1 MRGLP
6 TMKDPLGPASIDAVT
21 VPRWWKAFVLGW
33 LLTLFVV
40 AGIVIAHGLTVR
52 RLVASLSCLALLAG
66 LYLWLTLY
74 HVLSPP
80 ELTAHGPAPALVR
93 RRLLAIA
100 AMALLVMVLTLLIP
114 RVGMWWLFM
123 HPVVAAG
130 LALPPPLA
138 TATTLSLLAIAF
150 CVAWLDGQVEVM
162 LLLLVAFGAGAMAI
176 RQLTLTVAQLGHAR
190 EELARSAVNEERV
203 RFARDLHDLLGH
215 SLSMI
220 VLKSELAGRLIRDAP
235 TRAAAEIAEIER
247 AARDA
252 LREVRA
258 AVAGYRQPSLRSE
271 LAAARELLSAAGI
284 ASDIEHSGGS
294 VPAAVDG
301 LLAWAVREGVTN
313 VIRHSRARSCTIRVG
328 RMDAEVKVEVSDDG
342 RGADADGRA
351 GGSGLAGLA
360 ERAASQGGR
369 VVAGPRPGGG
379 FRLVMEASLSGTDGD
394 RQR

>member
-1 MRGLP
+1 MRRLTHAGLP

-66 LYLWLTLY
+66 LYLWLTL
-74 HVLSPP
+74 HRVLGPP

-162 LLLLVAFGAGAMAI
+162 LLLLVAFGAGAMTI

-203 RFARDLHDLLGH
+203 RFARDL
-215 SLSMI
+215 
-220 VLKSELAGRLIRDAP
+220 
-235 TRAAAEIAEIER
+235 TTC
-247 AARDA
+247 
-252 LREVRA
+252 
-258 AVAGYRQPSLRSE
+258 
-271 LAAARELLSAAGI
+271 
-284 ASDIEHSGGS
+284 S
-294 VPAAVDG
+294 VTAC
-301 LLAWAVREGVTN
+301 R
-313 VIRHSRARSCTIRVG
+313 
-328 RMDAEVKVEVSDDG
+328 
-342 RGADADGRA
+342 
-351 GGSGLAGLA
+351 
-360 ERAASQGGR
+360 
-369 VVAGPRPGGG
+369 
-379 FRLVMEASLSGTDGD
+379 
-394 RQR
+394 

>member
-1 MRGLP
+1 
-6 TMKDPLGPASIDAVT
+6 MKDPLGPASIDVVT

-33 LLTLFVV
+33 LLALFVV
-40 AGIVIAHGLTVR
+40 AGIVIRHGLSVR

-66 LYLWLTLY
+66 LYLWLS
-74 HVLSPP
+74 HRVLDPP
-80 ELTAHGPAPALVR
+80 DLTAHGAAPARVH
-93 RRLLAIA
+93 RRLLVIA
-100 AMALLVMVLTLLIP
+100 AMALLVVVLNLLIP
-114 RVGMWWLFM
+114 QVGMWWLFM

-258 AVAGYRQPSLRSE
+258 AVSGYRQPSLRSE

-284 ASDIEHSGGS
+284 ASDVEHSGGS
-294 VPAAVDG
+294 VPPEVDG

-328 RMDAEVKVEVSDDG
+328 RVDAEVKVEVSDDG

-379 FRLVMEASLSGTDGD
+379 FRLVMEASLSGTDGE

>member
-1 MRGLP
+1 
-6 TMKDPLGPASIDAVT
+6 MKEPKGPASINPVT
-21 VPRWWKAFVLGW
+21 VPRWWTAFVLGW
-33 LLTLFVV
+33 LLPLLIV
-40 AGIVIAHGLTVR
+40 AGIVIRYGLTAR
-52 RLVASLSCLALLAG
+52 RLLASLSCLALLAG
-66 LYLWLTLY
+66 LYLWLTLRRA
-74 HVLSPP
+74 LSPADS
-80 ELTAHGPAPALVR
+80 TAQGPAPALVR
-93 RRLLAIA
+93 RRLLVVV
-100 AMALLVMVLTLLIP
+100 AMALLVIALTLLIP
-114 RVGMWWLFM
+114 GVGMWWLFM
-123 HPVVAAG
+123 HAVVAAG
-130 LALPPPLA
+130 LALPPILA
-138 TATTLSLLAIAF
+138 TATTLSLLVIALG
-150 CVAWLDGQVEVM
+150 VAWLDGQVQVM

-176 RQLTLTVAQLGHAR
+176 RQLTLTVAQLGDAR

-284 ASDIEHSGGS
+284 APDIEHSGGS
-294 VPAAVDG
+294 VPPAVDG

-328 RMDAEVKVEVSDDG
+328 RGDAEVTVEVSDDG
-342 RGADADGRA
+342 RGVDSNGPAA
-351 GGSGLAGLA
+351 GSGLAGLA
-360 ERAASQGGR
+360 ERAASHGGR

-379 FRLVMEASLSGTDGD
+379 FRLVMEASLSATEGQ